1 MDPRDLAY
9 FETIAE
15 LGHQGRAAERLCRS
29 QPALTKSI
37 QRLEESLGASL
48 FQRDGRR
55 IKLTPAGH
63 LLLERS
69 RQLRHSVDET
79 RREVR
84 DFANGLVGNIR
95 LGCAVSMAEYLLPQL
110 TATLLSLAPNVTL
123 TLTVGMDD
131 VLREGLLQGNLDLV
145 ISPYVDKVEGLETHA
160 LLEDQAVVV
169 ARRDHPLFSGPIS
182 QRELCRYRWVLP
194 PLSASAR
201 KWIDNAFISR
211 QLPTPM
217 VQVESTSISLM
228 PRLIARTDLL
238 SFIAREHLLGGKAE
252 ASLREIP
259 LAETTMTRVIGVS
272 YRSEGYKSPAT
283 ATLLD
288 ILLTHQ
294 ANLFLQLDP

>member
-1 MDPRDLAY
+1 
-9 FETIAE
+9 
-15 LGHQGRAAERLCRS
+15 
-29 QPALTKSI
+29 
-37 QRLEESLGASL
+37 
-48 FQRDGRR
+48 
-55 IKLTPAGH
+55 
-63 LLLERS
+63 
-69 RQLRHSVDET
+69 
-79 RREVR
+79 
-84 DFANGLVGNIR
+84 
-95 LGCAVSMAEYLLPQL
+95 MAEYLLPQL

-252 ASLREIP
+252 ASLREVP
-259 LAETTMTRVIGVS
+259 LAETTMTRVIGAS

-294 ANLFLQLDP
+294 ASLFLQLDS